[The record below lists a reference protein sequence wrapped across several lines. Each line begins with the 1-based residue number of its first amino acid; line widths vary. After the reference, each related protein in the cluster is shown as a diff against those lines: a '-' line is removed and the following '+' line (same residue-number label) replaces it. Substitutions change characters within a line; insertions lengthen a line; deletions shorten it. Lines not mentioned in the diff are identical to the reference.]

1 MVEWGGKTKQ
11 LQNYLAHQEI
21 RWQFHLS
28 IAPWWGRHFKRI
40 LGVVK
45 QALHK
50 TIGRASLTWNEP
62 AEVLLDLEIAP
73 NDHPLSYV
81 EDDVQLLVLTP

>member
-11 LQNYLAHQEI
+11 LHNYLAHQEI

-28 IAPWWGRHFKRI
+28 IAPWWGGHFKRI

-62 AEVLLDLEIAP
+62 AEVLLDLEIAL

>member
-1 MVEWGGKTKQ
+1 MAISSKHSPLVGG
-11 LQNYLAHQEI
+11 
-21 RWQFHLS
+21 
-28 IAPWWGRHFKRI
+28 GGHFKR
-40 LGVVK
+40 VVK

-50 TIGRASLTWNEP
+50 TIGGASLTWNEP

>member
-1 MVEWGGKTKQ
+1 MAISSKHSPLVGG
-11 LQNYLAHQEI
+11 
-21 RWQFHLS
+21 
-28 IAPWWGRHFKRI
+28 HFKR
-40 LGVVK
+40 VVK

>member
-11 LQNYLAHQEI
+11 LQNYLAPQEI
-21 RWQFHLS
+21 RWQFYLS
-28 IAPWWGRHFKRI
+28 IAPCWGAHFKRI
-40 LGVVK
+40 FGVVK

>member
-28 IAPWWGRHFKRI
+28 IAPWWGGHFKRT

-50 TIGRASLTWNEP
+50 TIGRASLTLNEP
-62 AEVLLDLEIAP
+62 AEVLLDLEIP
-73 NDHPLSYV
+73 GS
-81 EDDVQLLVLTP
+81 TK